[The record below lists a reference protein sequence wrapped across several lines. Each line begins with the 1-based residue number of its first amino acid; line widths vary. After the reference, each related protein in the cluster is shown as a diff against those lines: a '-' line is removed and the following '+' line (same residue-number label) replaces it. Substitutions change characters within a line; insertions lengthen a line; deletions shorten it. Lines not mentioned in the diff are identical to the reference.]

1 MTGLK
6 SRQIIY
12 AFVVAVCLSAIALRI
27 GVVNAGRIRPII
39 SYYSQWQK
47 DGKPVEVKTVE
58 AKDVPVYSRFTVKV
72 SDGRLAEGFVTGDV
86 KDVLREGQD
95 IYDEDRAVPC
105 AAVRKAGKE
114 LDIGTGMFP
123 VQVIFNSPRDPGA
136 FFVVSAHTRTLRD
149 VLAVPNEVLDIS
161 GGEYFIWQDD
171 NGFARKKKVSVGAR
185 DGYGAVITSGLRSGD
200 KVVFNGQSGL
210 RENEKLLVQEQPAA
224 VGEEKKQ

>member
-12 AFVVAVCLSAIALRI
+12 AFVVAVCLSAIALRVR
-27 GVVNAGRIRPII
+27 VVNAGRIRPII

-95 IYDEDRAVPC
+95 IYDEDLGLSC
-105 AAVRKAGKE
+105 AAVRRVGKE
-114 LDIGTGMFP
+114 LDLDTGMFP
-123 VQVIFNSPRDPGA
+123 VQVVFNTPREPGV
-136 FFVVSAHTRTLRD
+136 FLVVSAHTRTLRD
-149 VLAVPNEVLDIS
+149 VLAVPNEILDIS

-171 NGFARKKKVSVGAR
+171 NGFARKKKVLIGAR
-185 DGYGAVITSGLRSGD
+185 NGYGAVITSGLRSGD
-200 KVVFNGQSGL
+200 KVVFSGQSGL
-210 RENEKLLVQEQPAA
+210 RGNDKLLVTGQPAA
-224 VGEEKKQ
+224 ETEGKRK

>member
-6 SRQIIY
+6 SRRMIY
-12 AFVVAVCLSAIALRI
+12 AVVVAACFSAIVLRI
-27 GVVNAGRIRPII
+27 GAINAARSRPIV

-47 DGKPVEVKTVE
+47 DGRPAEVKTVE
-58 AKDVPVYSRFTVKV
+58 SEDVPVYARFTVRV
-72 SDGRLAEGFVTGDV
+72 LDGRLAEGFVTGDV
-86 KDVLREGQD
+86 KDVLREGQE

-114 LDIGTGMFP
+114 LDIDTGMFP
-123 VQVIFNSPRDPGA
+123 VQVVFNSPRDPGV

-200 KVVFNGQSGL
+200 KVVFSGQSGL
-210 RENEKLLVQEQPAA
+210 RENEKLLVTGQPAA
-224 VGEEKKQ
+224 GGEGKKQ